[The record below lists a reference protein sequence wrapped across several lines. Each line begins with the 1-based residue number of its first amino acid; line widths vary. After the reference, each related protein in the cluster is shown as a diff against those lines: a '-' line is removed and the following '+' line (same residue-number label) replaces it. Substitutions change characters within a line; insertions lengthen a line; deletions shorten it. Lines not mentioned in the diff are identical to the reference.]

1 MLGLRFATGT
11 TGGPNEVR
19 VRLIKKL
26 AQWID
31 GVDLRTHAPGD
42 VFDLSRSEAR
52 LLLAEGWAVAARDTE
67 RRRSRHMSGATHR
80 SALAA
85 DRS

>member
-1 MLGLRFATGT
+1 M
-11 TGGPNEVR
+11 R

-52 LLLAEGWAVAARDTE
+52 LLLAEGWAVAEPVTLSVAATDLCRALPTD
-67 RRRSRHMSGATHR
+67 SRG
-80 SALAA
+80 
-85 DRS
+85 